1 MVNRKKMGKTGCL
14 FLAAAMTASQI
25 AVVSPVY
32 AADQEYAGTTQI
44 SSSDVYPAVDTSAVE
59 LEIEEVCVEEG
70 SRLAEG
76 DAILKLTEESYQAA
90 CAYYEAAI
98 IKADSTLTDTQL
110 AYDQGVLEAKYTWES
125 AEADAENAE
134 YIRTYQT
141 NEVENALTDHEEAL
155 EDIGDRIT
163 ELEEGIADGSY
174 DTSSAASSGG
184 SASGSGSVS
193 GSGNKMSGEADQQ
206 ESEKESEFESK
217 SETESENQSESESES
232 ETESENQSEAEI
244 SQSETEPASGEN
256 ENSQPE
262 TEPASGENENSQPET
277 EPASGETDDSKPDN
291 GGTEDSEKTTEELR
305 KELAMKMAEA
315 EKQAQ
320 SLTEELKSLL
330 EKTDT
335 EEPDDTS
342 YSVYTEQLKN
352 IISQLESDIKGQ
364 EQVKDVL
371 EAYDFTE
378 KDSSCEALTET
389 IEGDRRVLDSL
400 KEIQE
405 KMTKYQTL
413 ISSVMSMWGSGESTA
428 LVDTETLTQMSEYLS
443 SQAEINELSVTL
455 LEQYESEIKELEEKV
470 SHSAQDSSSETESEK
485 KTDVTPENADK
496 TGSTDATGSMDQSG
510 KPDTTGNTDQSGNPD
525 TPSDSNGAGNIQS
538 ADQNGSAMS
547 GTGAS
552 GGMSGATG
560 GSAGSVSGAGAVS
573 GTEQGSTVSAQG
585 TTMSGQNGQSGLSD
599 EEISLLGDTYDLSE
613 VEQLL
618 SREPS
623 DSDDAQD
630 LIDELED
637 SRETT
642 QEQYEELQRKQKIF
656 ELEIQHTYDTAVIA
670 GKLAELTYQQSLEEW
685 EETLAEA
692 RQDKADLEAQK
703 ALLETMTDG
712 AIYADQA
719 GTVAAI
725 SYEAG
730 DSLSSDTPVVSYYD
744 TDTVSII
751 LEVDQED
758 IADLSVGDT
767 AEVTLTGA
775 GQLEGTITEKSIEP
789 ESGTSR
795 TSVKYTAIVS
805 IDNTDGRLSDGM
817 SATVT
822 FSEDTKTDT
831 ESEETEA
838 NTEAAEQET
847 ETDEEAVVNE

>member
-1 MVNRKKMGKTGCL
+1 MIQMQYDMENGRMKMVNRKKMGKTGCL

-44 SSSDVYPAVDTSAVE
+44 SSSDVYTAVDTSAVE
-59 LEIEEVCVEEG
+59 LEIEEVYAEEG

-110 AYDQGVLEAKYTWES
+110 AYGQGVLEAKYTWES
-125 AEADAENAE
+125 AEADVENAE

-141 NEVENALTDHEEAL
+141 NEVENALMDHEESL

-174 DTSSAASSGG
+174 DTSSSASSGS
-184 SASGSGSVS
+184 SAS
-193 GSGNKMSGEADQQ
+193 GSGNKMSGAADQQ
-206 ESEKESEFESK
+206 ESEK
-217 SETESENQSESESES
+217 ESESES
-232 ETESENQSEAEI
+232 ETESENQSESEI
-244 SQSETEPASGEN
+244 
-256 ENSQPE
+256 
-262 TEPASGENENSQPET
+262 SQPET
-277 EPASGETDDSKPDN
+277 EPASGETDDSRPDN
-291 GGTEDSEKTTEELR
+291 GGAEDNEKTAEELR

-389 IEGDRRVLDSL
+389 IEGDRRVRDSL

-413 ISSVMSMWGSGESTA
+413 ISSVMSMLGSDESTA

-443 SQAEINELSVTL
+443 SQAEINELSISL

-470 SHSAQDSSSETESEK
+470 SNSAQDSSSETESEK

-510 KPDTTGNTDQSGNPD
+510 KPDAPGNTDQSGNPD
-525 TPSDSNGAGNIQS
+525 TPSDANGAGNMQG

-547 GTGAS
+547 GTGES
-552 GGMSGATG
+552 GGMSGASG
-560 GSAGSVSGAGAVS
+560 DSAMSGAGTVS

-719 GTVAAI
+719 GSVAAI

-758 IADLSVGDT
+758 IAGLSVGDT

-775 GQLEGTITEKSIEP
+775 GQLEGMITEKSIEP

-795 TSVKYTAIVS
+795 TSVKYTVTVS

-822 FSEDTKTDT
+822 FLEDTKTGT

>member
-1 MVNRKKMGKTGCL
+1 MMNRKNMGKTGYL
-14 FLAAAMTASQI
+14 FLAAAMVMTQI
-25 AVVSPVY
+25 AAVCPVY
-32 AADQEYAGTTQI
+32 ATDQEYAGTTQI
-44 SSSDVYPAVDTSAVE
+44 RTSDIYPVIDTSAVE
-59 LEIEEVCVEEG
+59 LEIKEVYAEEG
-70 SRLAEG
+70 TQLAEG
-76 DAILKLTEESYQAA
+76 DAILKLTEESYQKA

-110 AYDQGVLEAKYTWES
+110 AYDQGILEAKYTWES

-141 NEVENALTDHEEAL
+141 NEVKNALTDHEEAMV
-155 EDIGDRIT
+155 DIGDRIT

-174 DTSSAASSGG
+174 DTSSSASSGG
-184 SASGSGSVS
+184 IASGSGSAS
-193 GSGNKMSGEADQQ
+193 GSGNKMSGAADQQ
-206 ESEKESEFESK
+206 ESEKE
-217 SETESENQSESESES
+217 SESESES
-232 ETESENQSEAEI
+232 ETESENQSESGNE
-244 SQSETEPASGEN
+244 SETESENQSESGN
-256 ENSQPE
+256 ESE
-262 TEPASGENENSQPET
+262 TESENQSESEISQPET

-291 GGTEDSEKTTEELR
+291 GGAEDSEKTTEELC
-305 KELAMKMAEA
+305 KELTMKMAEA

-320 SLTEELKSLL
+320 SLTEKLKSLL

-371 EAYDFTE
+371 EAYDFIE

-389 IEGDRRVLDSL
+389 IEGDQRILDSL

-413 ISSVMSMWGSGESTA
+413 ISSVMSMWGSDESTA

-443 SQAEINELSVTL
+443 SQAEINELSISL

-470 SHSAQDSSSETESEK
+470 SNSAQDSSSETESEK

-496 TGSTDATGSMDQSG
+496 TGSTDTPGSM
-510 KPDTTGNTDQSGNPD
+510 DQSGNPD
-525 TPSDSNGAGNIQS
+525 TPSDANGVGNMQG
-538 ADQNGSAMS
+538 ADQSDSAMS

-552 GGMSGATG
+552 GGMSGASG
-560 GSAGSVSGAGAVS
+560 GSAGSMSGAGTVP

-599 EEISLLGDTYDLSE
+599 EAISLLGDTYDLSE

-623 DSDDAQD
+623 DRDDAQD

-692 RQDKADLEAQK
+692 KQDKADLETQK
-703 ALLETMTDG
+703 ALLEAMTDG
-712 AIYADQA
+712 VIYADQA
-719 GTVAAI
+719 GTVA
-725 SYEAG
+725 SVSCEAG
-730 DSLSSDTPVVSYYD
+730 DILSSGTPVISYYD
-744 TDTVSII
+744 TDTVSIT
-751 LEVDQED
+751 LEVEQED

-767 AEVTLTGA
+767 AEVTLAGA

-795 TSVKYTAIVS
+795 TSVKYTATVS

-822 FSEDTKTDT
+822 FP
-831 ESEETEA
+831 EETGEA
-838 NTEAAEQET
+838 ENEET

>member
-1 MVNRKKMGKTGCL
+1 MMNRKNMGKTGYL
-14 FLAAAMTASQI
+14 FLAAAMVMTQI
-25 AVVSPVY
+25 AAVCPVY
-32 AADQEYAGTTQI
+32 ATDQEYAGTTQI
-44 SSSDVYPAVDTSAVE
+44 RTSDIYPVIDTSAVE
-59 LEIEEVCVEEG
+59 LEIKEVYAEEG
-70 SRLAEG
+70 TQLAEG
-76 DAILKLTEESYQAA
+76 DAILKLTEESYQKA

-110 AYDQGVLEAKYTWES
+110 AYDQGILEAKYTWES

-141 NEVENALTDHEEAL
+141 NEVKKALTDHEEAMV
-155 EDIGDRIT
+155 DIGDRIT

-174 DTSSAASSGG
+174 DTSSSASSGG
-184 SASGSGSVS
+184 IASGSGSAS
-193 GSGNKMSGEADQQ
+193 GSGNKMSGAADQQ
-206 ESEKESEFESK
+206 ESEKE
-217 SETESENQSESESES
+217 SESESES
-232 ETESENQSEAEI
+232 ETESENQSESGNE
-244 SQSETEPASGEN
+244 SETESEN
-256 ENSQPE
+256 QSESE
-262 TEPASGENENSQPET
+262 ISQPET

-291 GGTEDSEKTTEELR
+291 GGAEDSEKTTEELR

-330 EKTDT
+330 EKADT
-335 EEPDDTS
+335 EEPDDIS

-389 IEGDRRVLDSL
+389 IEGDQRVLDSL

-413 ISSVMSMWGSGESTA
+413 ISSVMSMWGSDESTA

-443 SQAEINELSVTL
+443 SQAEINELSISL

-470 SHSAQDSSSETESEK
+470 SNSAQDSSSETESEK

-525 TPSDSNGAGNIQS
+525 TAGNANGAGNIQS

-552 GGMSGATG
+552 GGMSGASG
-560 GSAGSVSGAGAVS
+560 GSAGSMSGAGAVS

-692 RQDKADLEAQK
+692 KQDKADLEAQK

-712 AIYADQA
+712 VIYADQA

-730 DSLSSDTPVVSYYD
+730 DSLSSDTPVISYYD

-751 LEVDQED
+751 LEIDQED
-758 IADLSVGDT
+758 IAGLSVGDT
-767 AEVTLTGA
+767 TEVTLTGA

-795 TSVKYTAIVS
+795 TSVKYTATVS

-822 FSEDTKTDT
+822 FPKDTKTDT
-831 ESEETEA
+831 EREETEA

>member
-1 MVNRKKMGKTGCL
+1 MMNRKNMGKTGYL
-14 FLAAAMTASQI
+14 FLATAMVMTQI
-25 AVVSPVY
+25 AAVSPVY
-32 AADQEYAGTTQI
+32 ATDQEYAGTTQI
-44 SSSDVYPAVDTSAVE
+44 RTSDIYPVIDTSAVE
-59 LEIEEVCVEEG
+59 LEIKEVYAEEG
-70 SRLAEG
+70 TQLAEG
-76 DAILKLTEESYQAA
+76 DAILKLTEESYQKA

-110 AYDQGVLEAKYTWES
+110 AYDQGILEAKYTWES

-155 EDIGDRIT
+155 VDIGDRIT

-174 DTSSAASSGG
+174 DTSSSASSGG
-184 SASGSGSVS
+184 SASGSG
-193 GSGNKMSGEADQQ
+193 NKMSGAADQQ
-206 ESEKESEFESK
+206 ESEKESESERESETESENQSESGNESETESENQSESGNE
-217 SETESENQSESESES
+217 SETESENQSESE
-232 ETESENQSEAEI
+232 I
-244 SQSETEPASGEN
+244 
-256 ENSQPE
+256 
-262 TEPASGENENSQPET
+262 SQPET

-291 GGTEDSEKTTEELR
+291 GGAEDSEKTTEELR

-330 EKTDT
+330 EKADT

-389 IEGDRRVLDSL
+389 IEGDQRVLDSL

-413 ISSVMSMWGSGESTA
+413 ISSVMSMWGSDESTA

-443 SQAEINELSVTL
+443 SQAEINELSISL

-470 SHSAQDSSSETESEK
+470 SNSAQDSSSETESEK

-525 TPSDSNGAGNIQS
+525 TAGNANGAGNIQS

-552 GGMSGATG
+552 GGMSGASG
-560 GSAGSVSGAGAVS
+560 GSAGSMSGAGAVS

-692 RQDKADLEAQK
+692 KQDKADLEAQK

-712 AIYADQA
+712 VIYADQA

-730 DSLSSDTPVVSYYD
+730 DSLSSDTPVISYYD

-751 LEVDQED
+751 LEIDQED
-758 IADLSVGDT
+758 IAGLSVGDT

-795 TSVKYTAIVS
+795 TSVKYTATVS

-822 FSEDTKTDT
+822 FPKDTKTDT
-831 ESEETEA
+831 EREETEA

>member
-1 MVNRKKMGKTGCL
+1 MMNRKNMGKTGYL
-14 FLAAAMTASQI
+14 FLAAAMVMTQS
-25 AVVSPVY
+25 AVVCPVY
-32 AADQEYAGTTQI
+32 ATDQEYAGTTQI
-44 SSSDVYPAVDTSAVE
+44 RTSDIYPVIDTSAVE
-59 LEIEEVCVEEG
+59 LEIKEVYAEEG
-70 SRLAEG
+70 TQLAEG
-76 DAILKLTEESYQAA
+76 DAILKLTEESYQKAS
-90 CAYYEAAI
+90 AYYEASI

-110 AYDQGVLEAKYTWES
+110 AYDQGILEAKYTWES

-155 EDIGDRIT
+155 VDIGDRIT

-174 DTSSAASSGG
+174 DTSSSASSGG
-184 SASGSGSVS
+184 IASGSGSAS
-193 GSGNKMSGEADQQ
+193 GSGNKMSGAADQQ
-206 ESEKESEFESK
+206 ESEKE
-217 SETESENQSESESES
+217 SESESES
-232 ETESENQSEAEI
+232 ETESENQSESWNE
-244 SQSETEPASGEN
+244 SETESENQSESGN
-256 ENSQPE
+256 ESE
-262 TEPASGENENSQPET
+262 TESENQSESEISQPET

-291 GGTEDSEKTTEELR
+291 GGAEDSEKTTEELR

-330 EKTDT
+330 EKADT
-335 EEPDDTS
+335 EEPDDIS

-389 IEGDRRVLDSL
+389 IEGDQRVLDSL

-413 ISSVMSMWGSGESTA
+413 ISSVMSMWGSDESTA

-443 SQAEINELSVTL
+443 SQAEINELSISL

-470 SHSAQDSSSETESEK
+470 SNSAQDSSSETESEK

-496 TGSTDATGSMDQSG
+496 TGSTDATG
-510 KPDTTGNTDQSGNPD
+510 NTDQSGNPD
-525 TPSDSNGAGNIQS
+525 TAGNANGAGNIQS

-552 GGMSGATG
+552 GGMSGASG
-560 GSAGSVSGAGAVS
+560 GSAGSMSGAGAVS

-685 EETLAEA
+685 KETLAEA
-692 RQDKADLEAQK
+692 KQDKADLETQK
-703 ALLETMTDG
+703 ALLEAMTDG
-712 AIYADQA
+712 VIYADQA
-719 GTVAAI
+719 GTVAAV
-725 SYEAG
+725 SYESG
-730 DSLSSDTPVVSYYD
+730 DSLSSDTPVISYYD
-744 TDTVSII
+744 TDTVSIT

-767 AEVTLTGA
+767 AEVTLAGA

-795 TSVKYTAIVS
+795 TSVKYTATVS

-822 FSEDTKTDT
+822 FP
-831 ESEETEA
+831 EETGEVE
-838 NTEAAEQET
+838 NKET

>member
-1 MVNRKKMGKTGCL
+1 MMNRKNMGKTGYL
-14 FLAAAMTASQI
+14 FLAAAMVMTQS
-25 AVVSPVY
+25 AVVCPVY
-32 AADQEYAGTTQI
+32 ATDQEYAGTTQI
-44 SSSDVYPAVDTSAVE
+44 RTSDIYPVIDTSAVE
-59 LEIEEVCVEEG
+59 LEIKEVYAEEG
-70 SRLAEG
+70 TQLAEG
-76 DAILKLTEESYQAA
+76 DAILKLTEESYQKAS
-90 CAYYEAAI
+90 AYYEASI

-110 AYDQGVLEAKYTWES
+110 AYDQGILEAKYTWES

-155 EDIGDRIT
+155 VDIGDRIT

-174 DTSSAASSGG
+174 DTSSSASSGG
-184 SASGSGSVS
+184 IASGSGSAS
-193 GSGNKMSGEADQQ
+193 GSGNKMSGAADQQ
-206 ESEKESEFESK
+206 ESEKE
-217 SETESENQSESESES
+217 SESESES
-232 ETESENQSEAEI
+232 ETESENQSESGNE
-244 SQSETEPASGEN
+244 SETESEN
-256 ENSQPE
+256 QSESE
-262 TEPASGENENSQPET
+262 ISQPET

-291 GGTEDSEKTTEELR
+291 GGAEDSEKTTEELR

-330 EKTDT
+330 EKADT
-335 EEPDDTS
+335 EEPDDIS

-389 IEGDRRVLDSL
+389 IEGDQRVLDSL

-413 ISSVMSMWGSGESTA
+413 ISSVMSMWGSDESTA

-443 SQAEINELSVTL
+443 SQAEINELSISL

-470 SHSAQDSSSETESEK
+470 SNSAQDSSSETESEK

-496 TGSTDATGSMDQSG
+496 TGSTDATG
-510 KPDTTGNTDQSGNPD
+510 NTDQSGNPD
-525 TPSDSNGAGNIQS
+525 TAGNANGAGNIQS

-552 GGMSGATG
+552 GGMSGASG
-560 GSAGSVSGAGAVS
+560 GSAGSMSGAGAVS

-685 EETLAEA
+685 KETLAEA
-692 RQDKADLEAQK
+692 KQDKADLETQK
-703 ALLETMTDG
+703 ALLEAMTDG
-712 AIYADQA
+712 VIYADQA
-719 GTVAAI
+719 GTVAAV
-725 SYEAG
+725 SYESG
-730 DSLSSDTPVVSYYD
+730 DSLSSDTPVISYYD
-744 TDTVSII
+744 TDTVSIT

-767 AEVTLTGA
+767 AEVTLAGA

-795 TSVKYTAIVS
+795 TSVKYTATVS

-822 FSEDTKTDT
+822 FP
-831 ESEETEA
+831 EETGEVE
-838 NTEAAEQET
+838 NKET

>member
-1 MVNRKKMGKTGCL
+1 MIQIQYDMENGRMKMVNRKKMGKTGGL

-44 SSSDVYPAVDTSAVE
+44 SSSDVYTAVDTSAVE
-59 LEIEEVCVEEG
+59 LEIEEVYAEEG

-125 AEADAENAE
+125 AEADVENAE

-141 NEVENALTDHEEAL
+141 NEVENALMDHEEAL

-174 DTSSAASSGG
+174 DASSSASSGG
-184 SASGSGSVS
+184 SASESGSAS
-193 GSGNKMSGEADQQ
+193 GSGKKMSGAANQQ
-206 ESEKESEFESK
+206 ESEKESEFES
-217 SETESENQSESESES
+217 ETESENQSESE
-232 ETESENQSEAEI
+232 I
-244 SQSETEPASGEN
+244 
-256 ENSQPE
+256 SQPE
-262 TEPASGENENSQPET
+262 TEA
-277 EPASGETDDSKPDN
+277 ASGETDDSKPDN
-291 GGTEDSEKTTEELR
+291 GGAEDSEKTTEELC

-413 ISSVMSMWGSGESTA
+413 ISSVMSMLGSDESTA

-443 SQAEINELSVTL
+443 SQAEINELSISL
-455 LEQYESEIKELEEKV
+455 LEQYESEIKKLEEKV
-470 SHSAQDSSSETESEK
+470 SNSAQDSSSETESEK

-510 KPDTTGNTDQSGNPD
+510 KPDTTGNTDQSENPD
-525 TPSDSNGAGNIQS
+525 TAGNANGAGNIQS

-552 GGMSGATG
+552 GG
-560 GSAGSVSGAGAVS
+560 SAGSMSGAGAVS

-585 TTMSGQNGQSGLSD
+585 TTMGGQNGQSGLSD

-685 EETLAEA
+685 EETLAEV

-758 IADLSVGDT
+758 IASLSVGDT

-775 GQLEGTITEKSIEP
+775 GQLEGMITEKSIEP

-795 TSVKYTAIVS
+795 TSVKYTVTVS

-822 FSEDTKTDT
+822 FPEDTKTDT

>member
-1 MVNRKKMGKTGCL
+1 MMNRKNMGKTGYL
-14 FLAAAMTASQI
+14 FLAAAMVMTQI
-25 AVVSPVY
+25 AAVGPVY
-32 AADQEYAGTTQI
+32 ATDQEYAGTTQI
-44 SSSDVYPAVDTSAVE
+44 RTSDIYPVIDTSAVE
-59 LEIEEVCVEEG
+59 LEIKEVYAEEG
-70 SRLAEG
+70 TQLAEG
-76 DAILKLTEESYQAA
+76 DAILKLTEESYQKA

-110 AYDQGVLEAKYTWES
+110 AYDQGILEAKYTWES

-155 EDIGDRIT
+155 VDIGDRIT

-174 DTSSAASSGG
+174 DTSSSASSGG
-184 SASGSGSVS
+184 SASGSGSAS
-193 GSGNKMSGEADQQ
+193 GFGNKMSGAADQQ
-206 ESEKESEFESK
+206 ESEKESESGNE
-217 SETESENQSESESES
+217 SETESENQSESE
-232 ETESENQSEAEI
+232 I
-244 SQSETEPASGEN
+244 
-256 ENSQPE
+256 
-262 TEPASGENENSQPET
+262 SQPET

-291 GGTEDSEKTTEELR
+291 GGAEDSEKTTEELC
-305 KELAMKMAEA
+305 KELTMKMAEA

-320 SLTEELKSLL
+320 SLTEKLKSLL

-389 IEGDRRVLDSL
+389 IEGDQRVLDSL

-413 ISSVMSMWGSGESTA
+413 ISSVMSMWGSDESTA

-443 SQAEINELSVTL
+443 SQAEINELSISL
-455 LEQYESEIKELEEKV
+455 LEQYESEIKELEETV
-470 SHSAQDSSSETESEK
+470 SNSAQDSSSETESEK
-485 KTDVTPENADK
+485 KADVTPENADK
-496 TGSTDATGSMDQSG
+496 TGSTDTPGSMDQSG
-510 KPDTTGNTDQSGNPD
+510 NPDTPGNTDQSGNPD
-525 TPSDSNGAGNIQS
+525 TPSDANGAGNMQG
-538 ADQNGSAMS
+538 ADQGDSAMS

-552 GGMSGATG
+552 GGMIGASG
-560 GSAGSVSGAGAVS
+560 GSAGSMS
-573 GTEQGSTVSAQG
+573 GTEQGNTVSAQG

-730 DSLSSDTPVVSYYD
+730 DSLSSDTPVISYYD

-751 LEVDQED
+751 LEIDQED
-758 IADLSVGDT
+758 IAGLSVGDT

-795 TSVKYTAIVS
+795 TSVKYTATVS

-822 FSEDTKTDT
+822 FPKDTKTDT
-831 ESEETEA
+831 EREETEA